1 MNGREQCRLEVFQ
14 LTLACCFI
22 NTFSFI
28 KACVLIILLI
38 GNVVL
43 AFYHCID
50 FIKGCFRLLEK
61 LRCACWVILIFRF
74 NFIASLRIVWCFSI
88 NQTFTSF
95 VMYLFFTWL
104 IYTRIS
110 IFLVTF
116 KSRYKV
122 FVAFWLY
129 LKETMLHLIFLP
141 VSICH
146 TLLCSCSKNADL
158 LQNIG
163 HMHFFRSLLI
173 MVKQSSFLSIF

>member
-14 LTLACCFI
+14 LSLACCFI

-38 GNVVL
+38 CNVVL

-61 LRCACWVILIFRF
+61 LRCARWVILIIWSD
-74 NFIASLRIVWCFSI
+74 FITSLRIAWCFSI
-88 NQTFTSF
+88 NHTFTF
-95 VMYLFFTWL
+95 IVMHLFFAWL
-104 IYTRIS
+104 IYTR

-116 KSRYKV
+116 KSWYKV

-158 LQNIG
+158 LQDIG
-163 HMHFFRSLLI
+163 HVHFFRSLLI
-173 MVKQSSFLSIF
+173 MVEQSSFFPIL